1 MIILSMAFW
10 IVGFQYFFELFAKR
24 DRWYSRLGF
33 LYAVY
38 GCIGGIA
45 FGFEGLYS
53 EIFGFTDKMGVDAY
67 SRFPIQMNI
76 VLFWSGPAFPLS
88 LLFLGIMLI
97 IRKIVPV
104 YVGVLIALGG
114 VAFPVSHII
123 RIDWIA
129 HISDLL
135 LLSAVII
142 VPIILMKKK

>member
-1 MIILSMAFW
+1 
-10 IVGFQYFFELFAKR
+10 
-24 DRWYSRLGF
+24 
-33 LYAVY
+33 
-38 GCIGGIA
+38 
-45 FGFEGLYS
+45 
-53 EIFGFTDKMGVDAY
+53 
-67 SRFPIQMNI
+67 MNI

-114 VAFPVSHII
+114 VAFPVSRII